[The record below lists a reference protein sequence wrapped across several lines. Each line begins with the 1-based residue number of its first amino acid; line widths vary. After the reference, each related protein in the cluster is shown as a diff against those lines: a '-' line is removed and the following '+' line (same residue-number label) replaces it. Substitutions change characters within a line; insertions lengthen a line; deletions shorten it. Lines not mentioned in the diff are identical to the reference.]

1 MKTILSIILIAV
13 IVISGLIFFSEKSL
27 NSKNSG
33 TETANNVS
41 MVEGKQIITINAKGG
56 YLPKVSAAKAEVPT
70 VLKIDTKG
78 TFDCSTSLRIPSLG
92 YFKNLP
98 PSGET
103 LIDVPPQKTGT
114 SLKGICSMGMY
125 SFSVNFN

>member
-1 MKTILSIILIAV
+1 MKTTLSIILVAIV
-13 IVISGLIFFSEKSL
+13 IISGLIFFSEKSL
-27 NSKNSG
+27 NSKNPNSK
-33 TETANNVS
+33 TANNVS
-41 MVEGKQIITINAKGG
+41 LVEGKQIVTITAKGG
-56 YLPKVSAAKAEVPT
+56 YLPKISSAKADIPT
-70 VLKIDTKG
+70 ILKIDTKG

-103 LIDVPPQKTGT
+103 LIDIPPQKTGT

-125 SFSVNFN
+125 NFSVNFN